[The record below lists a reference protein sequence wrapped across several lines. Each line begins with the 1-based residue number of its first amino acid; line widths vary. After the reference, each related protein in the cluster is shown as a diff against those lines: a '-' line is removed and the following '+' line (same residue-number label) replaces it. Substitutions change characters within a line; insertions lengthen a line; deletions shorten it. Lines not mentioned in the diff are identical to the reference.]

1 VLLFAERLTLGK
13 SIIRRVFLFAECGT
27 RQRSYSPS
35 ARRNALGKNFCTRQ
49 RCRLRQR
56 RASVLIEKI
65 LRASPGV
72 GKIYVVIK
80 AKDTEAASKRVQ
92 NEVVD
97 IELFKC
103 LQDIHAKTTTAL

>member
-1 VLLFAERLTLGK
+1 
-13 SIIRRVFLFAECGT
+13 
-27 RQRSYSPS
+27 
-35 ARRNALGKNFCTRQ
+35 
-49 RCRLRQR
+49 
-56 RASVLIEKI
+56 